1 MWADMCPWRMLLLKC
16 PMVWL
21 KTALFLCVT
30 IAPLSGWCFT
40 AIVTSQVGRS
50 VSLCCSTFLL
60 LHVCSQGIIC
70 AKLDAFCSG
79 SRRLHWELIPSIR
92 MYVCMIHVV
101 VKFESYAKITCA
113 KVIGRIGRSRD
124 SAFMSYASL
133 LRRPL
138 VCKKFARRMQ
148 LSFSRIFKNEKVSD
162 GNLAAAE

>member
-1 MWADMCPWRMLLLKC
+1 
-16 PMVWL
+16 
-21 KTALFLCVT
+21 
-30 IAPLSGWCFT
+30 
-40 AIVTSQVGRS
+40 
-50 VSLCCSTFLL
+50 
-60 LHVCSQGIIC
+60 
-70 AKLDAFCSG
+70 
-79 SRRLHWELIPSIR
+79 